1 MQPAMKRPRYG
12 DGSGGRNGNIN
23 GDNDDVDDTQTRA
36 GDMDLEES
44 ISNENAMS
52 CPFTGYQE
60 GGGFQREDLGTEGDF
75 TQFTQSERANTYSD
89 PQPSLESHMCSP
101 QSFDLID
108 EGE

>member
-1 MQPAMKRPRYG
+1 MKRPRYG

>member
-108 EGE
+108 EGK